1 MIVYGPIIW
10 SSKKQSEISISSTEV
25 EYRGD
30 VIVATQCLWLQ
41 RMLGEFWIEVE
52 TSTIIYC
59 EI

>member
-1 MIVYGPIIW
+1 MFIIVYGPIIW

-41 RMLGEFWIEVE
+41 GILGEF
-52 TSTIIYC
+52 
-59 EI
+59 